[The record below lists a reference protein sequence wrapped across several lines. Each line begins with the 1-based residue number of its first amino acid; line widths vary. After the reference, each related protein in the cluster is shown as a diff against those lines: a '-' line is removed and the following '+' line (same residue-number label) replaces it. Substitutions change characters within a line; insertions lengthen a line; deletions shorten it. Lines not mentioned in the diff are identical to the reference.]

1 MLLENSYRA
10 TAIVDL
16 YLNEWSRQKT
26 VVLNLKLN
34 AWLVNSR

>member
-1 MLLENSYRA
+1 MLLEHSYRA
-10 TAIVDL
+10 SAIVDL
-16 YLNEWSRQKT
+16 FLNEWSRQIS